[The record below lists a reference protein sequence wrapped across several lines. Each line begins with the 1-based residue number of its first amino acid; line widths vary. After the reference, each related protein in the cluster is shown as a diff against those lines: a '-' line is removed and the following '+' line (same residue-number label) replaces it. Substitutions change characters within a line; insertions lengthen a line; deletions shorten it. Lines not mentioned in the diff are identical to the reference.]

1 LKTLLIPCLRKNW
14 LLIHLEEIRYYINKI
29 DKEIYMH
36 SIKKI
41 GIPSK
46 DEITLTYEDTIS
58 LFVSDGND
66 E

>member
-1 LKTLLIPCLRKNW
+1 MSK
-14 LLIHLEEIRYYINKI
+14 EELASSTFRRNHILYKIVHINKI
-29 DKEIYMH
+29 DKEIEIH
-36 SIKKI
+36 SIKKL

-46 DEITLTYEDTIS
+46 DEMTFTYEDTIS